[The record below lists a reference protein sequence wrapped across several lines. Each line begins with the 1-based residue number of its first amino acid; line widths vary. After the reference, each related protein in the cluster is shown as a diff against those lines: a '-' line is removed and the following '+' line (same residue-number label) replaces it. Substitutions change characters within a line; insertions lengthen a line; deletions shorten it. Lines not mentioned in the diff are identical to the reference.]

1 MNDINGE
8 KLSREVLVAYAKDL
22 SLKKYIPLVEGAFL
36 AVAVIDPWEKE
47 ICFTDGMGDVL
58 GLAAGSFMYLSQY
71 YQYIPDSERVTVI
84 SRYES
89 AISELMERD
98 TKTLSIEHKLQGTN
112 SSLRDIEI
120 TMRVDTI
127 DKSRYILAVIKDKTP
142 DMMHTAFGELFGPDI
157 NSYLFV
163 YDTQNDVCYL
173 SDKFVKEFD
182 LGSPRMTKF
191 TEVYK
196 KYIHPDD
203 SEILHDAII
212 RYLED
217 NTFDVSLQIRFLAP
231 GRGEIYLRTD
241 GFSDYGSE
249 GRYISGI
256 FSDVTQFVNDDFLW
270 DNMIDGLNAAIFNTD
285 LNKNVT
291 TISKNIHSIF
301 PEFPLMVAGDF
312 IETLVPYVVQTDR
325 QRLRNILNRS
335 VQENGTRFAIEVRV
349 RNDNDKSSWVAIRG
363 KSFEN
368 KNTMTRML
376 TGSILDL
383 SAMNEVKESYEKAGT
398 SHKITGLPIAERL
411 YRDVEVVIRDANV
424 SCAAVIMF
432 DINDFHEFT
441 DRYGKDAGDKILRNL
456 ADLINTNLPDRAKL
470 YHIGTDN
477 FAVLWPD
484 SSQIKAGNF
493 MRDII
498 ARSEEPFSIDG
509 AKLFINL
516 IASAAFYPEGRTA
529 EELLSQAEITLHKVK
544 ENKSLRYAVFSPA
557 DRNELRDKLDFQTT
571 ISTNII
577 NGFENFMLYYQPLM
591 DAKTGELRGAE
602 ALLRWIKP
610 DGNPENPERVVAALE
625 AINQMEA
632 VGKWILE
639 EAVKQCADWI
649 NKGAPKDFYVHVNA
663 TADDL
668 ITEDYVPR
676 LISLLTK
683 YKLKPKNILIELT
696 ETSLMQNMASCRDNI
711 DLLHKNDIRTALDD
725 FGSGYSSFNYL
736 KELPVDE
743 IKIDKTF
750 VDDMLSNKF
759 DNTFISAMTMLAHS
773 IGKGVVVEGVET
785 KEQYQMIK
793 DMDADLIQGYY
804 FGKPMSVFAFWNK
817 YFI

>member
-1 MNDINGE
+1 MNDSNGE
-8 KLSREVLVAYAKDL
+8 KISREALVAYAKDL
-22 SLKKYIPLVEGAFL
+22 PLQSYIPLVEGAFL

-47 ICFTDGMGDVL
+47 ICFSDGMGNIL

-71 YQYIPDSERVTVI
+71 YQYIPASERAPITA
-84 SRYES
+84 RYES
-89 AISELMERD
+89 VISELMERD
-98 TKTLSIEHKLQGTN
+98 TPSLTICHKLTGSN
-112 SSLRDIEI
+112 SFIHDIEI
-120 TMRVDTI
+120 TMRVDTL
-127 DKSRYILAVIKDKTP
+127 DKSRFILAVIKDKTP
-142 DMMHTAFGELFGPDI
+142 DMKLTAFKELFGPDI
-157 NSYLFV
+157 KSYLFV
-163 YDTQNDVCYL
+163 YDTRHDVCYL

-182 LGSPRMTKF
+182 LSSPKMPKF
-191 TEVYK
+191 TQTYR

-203 SEILHDAII
+203 SEILHEAILK
-212 RYLED
+212 YLED
-217 NTFDVSLQIRFLAP
+217 NTYDVSLQVRFLAP
-231 GRGEIYLRTD
+231 GRGEVYLRTD
-241 GFSDYGSE
+241 GFSDYGSD
-249 GRYISGI
+249 GLYISGI
-256 FSDVTQFVNDDFLW
+256 FSDVTSFVNDDFLW
-270 DNMIDGLNAAIFNTD
+270 DNMIDGLNAAMFNTD
-285 LNKNVT
+285 LNRNVT
-291 TISKNIHSIF
+291 TISKNIHEIF
-301 PEFPLMVAGDF
+301 PDFPLMVAGDF

-325 QRLRNILNRS
+325 QRLRHILNRS
-335 VQENGTRFAIEVRV
+335 VQENGTRFAIEVRI
-349 RNDNDKSSWVAIRG
+349 RNEDGKSSWVAIRG

-383 SAMNEVKESYEKAGT
+383 SAMNEVKDTFEKAGS
-398 SHKITGLPIAERL
+398 SHQITGLPTVQRL
-411 YRDVEVVIRDANV
+411 SRDVDFIIREGST

-441 DRYGKDAGDKILRNL
+441 DRYGKDAGDKILRTL
-456 ADLINTNLPDRAKL
+456 ADQLNNSLPERAKL

-477 FAVLWPD
+477 FAILWSD
-484 SSQIKAGNF
+484 SSQIKAGNY
-493 MRDII
+493 MKEVISRTD
-498 ARSEEPFSIDG
+498 EPFVIDG
-509 AKLFINL
+509 SKLFVQL

-529 EELLSQAEITLHKVK
+529 DELLSQAEITLHKVK
-544 ENKSLRYAVFSPA
+544 EDKTLRYAVFSPA

-571 ISTNII
+571 ISSNII
-577 NGFENFMLYYQPLM
+577 NGFENFMLYYQPLT
-591 DAKTGELRGAE
+591 DAKTGKLKGAE

-610 DGNPENPERVVAALE
+610 DGNPENPEKVVAALE

-639 EAVKQCADWI
+639 EAARQCSDWI
-649 NKGAPKDFYVHVNA
+649 SKGAPKEFFVHINA

-668 ITEDYVPR
+668 ITEGYVDR
-676 LISLLTK
+676 LISLIKK
-683 YKLKPKNILIELT
+683 YDLKPHNIVIELT
-696 ETSLMQNMASCRDNI
+696 ETSLMQNMAQCRDNL
-711 DLLHKNDIRTALDD
+711 DRLHEYQIKTALDD

-785 KEQYQMIK
+785 EEQYKMIR
-793 DMDADLIQGYY
+793 DMDADIIQGYY

>member
-1 MNDINGE
+1 MNDSNGE
-8 KLSREVLVAYAKDL
+8 KLSREVLISYAKDL

-47 ICFTDGMGDVL
+47 ICFSDGMGNIL
-58 GLAAGSFMYLSQY
+58 GLAAGSFMYLSQF
-71 YQYIPDSERVTVI
+71 YQYIPSSERAPITA
-84 SRYES
+84 RYES
-89 AISELMERD
+89 VISELMERD
-98 TKTLSIEHKLQGTN
+98 TPTITIAHKLTGVN
-112 SSLRDIEI
+112 SALYDIEI
-120 TMRVDTI
+120 TMRVDTL
-127 DKSRYILAVIKDKTP
+127 DKSRFILAVIKDTTP
-142 DMMHTAFGELFGPDI
+142 DMKLTAFKELFGPDI
-157 NSYLFV
+157 KSYLFV
-163 YDTQNDVCYL
+163 YDTQRDVCYL

-182 LGSPRMTKF
+182 LSSPEMHKF
-191 TEVYK
+191 TE
-196 KYIHPDD
+196 KYRKYVHPDD
-203 SEILHDAII
+203 SEILHEAIL

-217 NTFDVSLQIRFLAP
+217 NTYDVSLQVRFLAP

-256 FSDVTQFVNDDFLW
+256 FSDVTSFINDDFLW

-285 LNKNVT
+285 LNRNVT
-291 TISKNIHSIF
+291 TISKNIHAIF
-301 PEFPLMVAGDF
+301 PDFPLMVAGDF
-312 IETLVPYVVQTDR
+312 IETLIPYVVQTDR
-325 QRLRNILNRS
+325 QRLRNLLNRS
-335 VQENGTRFAIEVRV
+335 VQENGTRFAIEVRI
-349 RNDNDKSSWVAIRG
+349 RNEEGKSSWVAIRG

-383 SAMNEVKESYEKAGT
+383 SAMNEVKESYEKAGS
-398 SHKITGLPIAERL
+398 SHQITGLPTGQRL
-411 YRDVEVVIRDANV
+411 SRDVEIVIRDANV

-441 DRYGKDAGDKILRNL
+441 DRYGKDAGDKILRKL
-456 ADLINTNLPDRAKL
+456 ADLINESLPDRAKL

-484 SSQIKAGNF
+484 SSQIKAGNY
-493 MRDII
+493 MRDVI
-498 ARSEEPFSIDG
+498 AQSEEPFSIDG
-509 AKLFINL
+509 AKLFVNL
-516 IASAAFYPEGRTA
+516 IASAAFYPEGRTP

-544 ENKSLRYAVFSPA
+544 EDKTLRYAVFSPA
-557 DRNELRDKLDFQTT
+557 DKNELREKLDFQTT
-571 ISTNII
+571 ISSNII
-577 NGFENFMLYYQPLM
+577 NGFENFMLYYQPLT
-591 DAKTGELRGAE
+591 DAKTGKLKGAE

-610 DGNPENPERVVAALE
+610 NGNPENPERVVAALE

-632 VGKWILE
+632 VGHWILE
-639 EAVKQCADWI
+639 EAIKQCSEWI
-649 NKGAPKDFYVHVNA
+649 SKGAPKDFYVHVNA

-676 LISLLTK
+676 LIGLLKK
-683 YKLKPKNILIELT
+683 YNLKPQNILVELT
-696 ETSLMQNMASCRDNI
+696 ETSLMQNMALCRDNL
-711 DLLHKNDIRTALDD
+711 DLLHKNEIRTALDD

-750 VDDMLSNKF
+750 VEDMLSNKF

-785 KEQYQMIK
+785 EEQYK
-793 DMDADLIQGYY
+793 LLRDMDADLIQGYY

>member
-1 MNDINGE
+1 MNDSNGE
-8 KLSREVLVAYAKDL
+8 KLSREVLISYAKDL

-47 ICFTDGMGDVL
+47 ICFSDGMGNIL
-58 GLAAGSFMYLSQY
+58 GLAAGSFMYLSQF
-71 YQYIPDSERVTVI
+71 YQYIPSSERAPITA
-84 SRYES
+84 RYES
-89 AISELMERD
+89 VISELMERD
-98 TKTLSIEHKLQGTN
+98 TPTITIAHKLTGVN
-112 SSLRDIEI
+112 SALYDIEI
-120 TMRVDTI
+120 TMRVDTL
-127 DKSRYILAVIKDKTP
+127 DKSRFILAVIKDTTP
-142 DMMHTAFGELFGPDI
+142 DMKLTAFKELFGPDI
-157 NSYLFV
+157 KSYLFV
-163 YDTQNDVCYL
+163 YDTQRDVCYL

-182 LGSPRMTKF
+182 LGSPEMHKF
-191 TEVYK
+191 TQTYR
-196 KYIHPDD
+196 KYVHPDD
-203 SEILHDAII
+203 SEILHEAIL

-217 NTFDVSLQIRFLAP
+217 NTYDVSLQVRFLAP

-256 FSDVTQFVNDDFLW
+256 FSDVTSFINDDFLW

-285 LNKNVT
+285 LNRNVT
-291 TISKNIHSIF
+291 TISKNIHAIF
-301 PEFPLMVAGDF
+301 SDFPLMVAGDF
-312 IETLVPYVVQTDR
+312 IETLIPYVVQTDR

-335 VQENGTRFAIEVRV
+335 VQENGTRFAIEVRI
-349 RNDNDKSSWVAIRG
+349 RNEEGKSSWVAIRG

-383 SAMNEVKESYEKAGT
+383 SAMNEVKESFEKAGS
-398 SHKITGLPIAERL
+398 SHQITGLPTGQRL
-411 YRDVEVVIRDANV
+411 SRDVEIVIRDANV
-424 SCAAVIMF
+424 SSAAVIMF

-441 DRYGKDAGDKILRNL
+441 DRYGKDAGDKILRKL
-456 ADLINTNLPDRAKL
+456 ADLINGSLPDRAKL

-484 SSQIKAGNF
+484 SSQIKAGNY
-493 MRDII
+493 MRDVI
-498 ARSEEPFSIDG
+498 AESEEPFSIDG

-544 ENKSLRYAVFSPA
+544 EDKTLRYAVFSPA
-557 DRNELRDKLDFQTT
+557 DKNELRDKLDFQTT
-571 ISTNII
+571 ISSNII
-577 NGFENFMLYYQPLM
+577 NGFENFMLYYQPLT
-591 DAKTGELRGAE
+591 DAKTGKLKGAE

-610 DGNPENPERVVAALE
+610 DGNPENSERVVAALE

-632 VGKWILE
+632 VGKWIME
-639 EAVKQCADWI
+639 EAIKQCSEWI
-649 NKGAPKDFYVHVNA
+649 TKGAPKDFYVHINA

-668 ITEDYVPR
+668 ITEGYVDR
-676 LISLLTK
+676 LIGLLEK
-683 YKLKPKNILIELT
+683 YNLKPHNILIELT
-696 ETSLMQNMASCRDNI
+696 ETSLMQNMALCRDNI
-711 DLLHKNDIRTALDD
+711 DLLHKNEIRTALDD

-785 KEQYQMIK
+785 EEQYQMIR

>member
-1 MNDINGE
+1 MNDSHGE
-8 KLSREVLVAYAKDL
+8 KLSREALVAYAKDL
-22 SLKKYIPLVEGAFL
+22 PLQSYIPLIEGAFL
-36 AVAVIDPWEKE
+36 AVGVIDPWEKE
-47 ICFTDGMGDVL
+47 LCFSDEMSSIL
-58 GLAAGSFMYLSQY
+58 GLAAGSFMYMSQF
-71 YQYIPDSERVTVI
+71 YQYIPGDERSVVTAK
-84 SRYES
+84 YEA
-89 AISELMERD
+89 AIGELMEHEG
-98 TKTLSIEHKLQGTN
+98 KVIVLNHKLLGSN
-112 SSLRDIEI
+112 STSCDIEV
-120 TMRVDTI
+120 TLRVETH
-127 DKSRYILAVIKDKTP
+127 DKSRFILAVIKDKTP
-142 DMMHTAFGELFGPDI
+142 DMISVTFNELFGPDI
-157 NSYLFV
+157 KSYLFV
-163 YDTQNDVCYL
+163 YDTRRDVCYL

-182 LGSPRMTKF
+182 LESHEMPKF
-191 TEVYK
+191 TETYRRYV
-196 KYIHPDD
+196 HPDD
-203 SEILHDAII
+203 SEILHEAIL

-217 NTFDVSLQIRFLAP
+217 RTYDVSLQVRFQAP

-249 GRYISGI
+249 GRFISGI
-256 FSDVTQFVNDDFLW
+256 FSDVTSFVNDDFLW
-270 DNMIDGLNAAIFNTD
+270 DNMIDGLNAAMFNTD
-285 LNKNVT
+285 LNRNVT
-291 TISKNIHSIF
+291 TVSKNIHEIF
-301 PEFPLMVAGDF
+301 PDFPLMVAGDF

-335 VQENGTRFAIEVRV
+335 VMETGTRFAIEVRI
-349 RNDNDKSSWVAIRG
+349 RNEEGKSSWVAIRG

-383 SAMNEVKESYEKAGT
+383 SAMNEVKDTYEKAGS
-398 SHKITGLPIAERL
+398 SHQITGLPTAQRL
-411 YRDVEVVIRDANV
+411 SRDVDIIIREGST

-456 ADLINTNLPDRAKL
+456 ADLLSCNLPERAKL

-477 FAVLWPD
+477 FAILWPD
-484 SSQIKAGNF
+484 SSQIKAGNY
-493 MRDII
+493 MKEMIGRT
-498 ARSEEPFSIDG
+498 EEPFVIDG
-509 AKLFINL
+509 SKLFVQL

-529 EELLSQAEITLHKVK
+529 DELLSQAEITLHKVK
-544 ENKSLRYAVFSPA
+544 EDKSLRYAIFSPA

-571 ISTNII
+571 ISSDII
-577 NGFENFMLYYQPLM
+577 NGFENFMLYYQPLT
-591 DAKTGELRGAE
+591 DAKTGKLKGAE

-610 DGNPENPERVVAALE
+610 DGNPENPEKVVSALE

-639 EAVKQCADWI
+639 EATRQCGDWI
-649 NKGAPKDFYVHVNA
+649 SKGAPADFFIHVNA

-668 ITEDYVPR
+668 ITDGYVDR
-676 LISLLTK
+676 LLSLIDK
-683 YKLKPKNILIELT
+683 YKLQPGNIVIELT
-696 ETSLMQNMASCRDNI
+696 ETSLMQNMARCRDNI
-711 DLLHKNDIRTALDD
+711 DRLHECNIKTALDD

-785 KEQYQMIK
+785 EEQYQMIK